1 MKTAV
6 NQLSS
11 QINMAKGKDSV
22 QVIESCANQIGSF
35 IRLPESTGC
44 DGSEFSQLKSEA
56 MNEYKITTGIK
67 NHAIEVKDFASYA
80 NNINLHFR

>member
-11 QINMAKGKDSV
+11 QINMARGKDSM
-22 QVIESCANQIGSF
+22 QVIESCANQIGSIF

-44 DGSEFSQLKSEA
+44 DGNESSQQKRKA
-56 MNEYKITTGIK
+56 INEYKMTTGIK
-67 NHAIEVKDFASYA
+67 NHAIEVKTSPLMLITNY
-80 NNINLHFR
+80 I